1 MKKRL
6 WFICAIFLAWLPI
19 LAVQKPLFMAYHQTL
34 AKACSLTDY
43 LQVIG
48 HGLKLDCTL
57 AGYLTV
63 LPLLLTL
70 VSVWSPGGW
79 IRKVLKGYFGATAVL
94 IAAIFSVDV
103 ALYGFWGFRLDAT
116 VLFYLQSPTDALAS
130 VPPGLFIGQFL
141 FFLFYAFGIY
151 WFLKRYI
158 LPLAPVTKIEGRTK
172 ASGGAGERTLRS
184 SQAGYPAQTVH
195 ATRSVQPGRPVQAV
209 RLKLW
214 TSFCLLLSGGILFI
228 PIRGGVTTS
237 TANVGMVYFSDRQF
251 LNHSAINPCF
261 SLLASLSKQQD
272 FASQFDFFPEEKR
285 KELFESLV
293 PPKKISGSRQEPT
306 NENSSA
312 DEKGPARKRTPDSEK
327 DTTFSGETFDQETC
341 RDSMLLTT
349 TRPNLL
355 IILMESFSANVVEAV
370 GGEAGITPH
379 LNRLSREGIL
389 FKNMYANSFRTDR
402 GIVSVLN
409 GYLAQPTTSIMK
421 YPAKSQTLPSLA
433 KSLAKEGYTADM
445 LYGGDINF
453 TNMQSYFFSS
463 GYSHITAD
471 RDFPLK
477 SRLSKWGAND
487 DVTFPSLYESIRK
500 RADTDTPWLS
510 TFLTLSS
517 HEPFQVPFEHLENP
531 YLNSVAFT
539 DSCIGDF
546 IDRLKTTSVWR
557 NLLVIFISDHGFHYP
572 AELTDYEPRRFH
584 IPMLWI
590 GGAVKRPAVIDTY
603 ANQTDLAATL
613 LNQLNLPY
621 DEFIFSKDILNPCH
635 PHYAFYTF
643 PNGFGFIDSTGF
655 SVYNNENNQ
664 PLMGSSEEGNLLRL
678 DKGKALLQTL
688 YDDLG
693 HR

>member
-6 WFICAIFLAWLPI
+6 GFICALFLAWLPV
-19 LAVQKPLFMAYHQTL
+19 LALQKPLFMAYHHAL

-48 HGLKLDCTL
+48 HGLKLDCTV
-57 AGYLTV
+57 AGYLTI

-70 VSVWSPGGW
+70 VSVWMPGAW
-79 IRKVLKGYFGATAVL
+79 VRKVLKGYFGITAIL

-116 VLFYLQSPTDALAS
+116 VLFYLQSPTEALAS
-130 VPPGLFIGQFL
+130 VPVGLFVGQFL
-141 FFLFYAFGIY
+141 FFLLYAFGIY

-158 LPLAPVTKIEGRTK
+158 LPLAPATKIEGQTK
-172 ASGGAGERTLRS
+172 AAI
-184 SQAGYPAQTVH
+184 PADGQTI
-195 ATRSVQPGRPVQAV
+195 RPVEAVRSRLVQRV

-214 TSFCLLLSGGILFI
+214 ASLWLLLLGGILFI

-285 KELFESLV
+285 QELFESLI
-293 PPKKISGSRQEPT
+293 PQANAPGGEEDAT
-306 NENSSA
+306 
-312 DEKGPARKRTPDSEK
+312 DEKGVSSKKRSGNGEERASSWALSEK
-327 DTTFSGETFDQETC
+327 KPG

-355 IILMESFSANVVEAV
+355 VILMESFSANAIEAV
-370 GGEAGITPH
+370 GGEAGITPN

-389 FKNMYANSFRTDR
+389 FKNIYANSFRTDR

-487 DVTFPSLYESIRK
+487 DVTFPYLYESIRN
-500 RADTDTPWLS
+500 RRDAASPWFS

-517 HEPFQVPFEHLENP
+517 HEPFKVPFEHLENP

-546 IDRLKTTSVWR
+546 IDRLKTTPAWQ

-590 GGAVKRPAVIDTY
+590 GGAVKRPAMIETY
-603 ANQTDLAATL
+603 GSQTDLAATL
-613 LNQLNLPY
+613 LNQLGLPY

-655 SVYNNENNQ
+655 SVYNNENNR
-664 PLMGSSEEGNLLRL
+664 PLMESSDEGNALRI
-678 DKGKALLQTL
+678 DQGKALLQTL

-693 HR
+693 KR